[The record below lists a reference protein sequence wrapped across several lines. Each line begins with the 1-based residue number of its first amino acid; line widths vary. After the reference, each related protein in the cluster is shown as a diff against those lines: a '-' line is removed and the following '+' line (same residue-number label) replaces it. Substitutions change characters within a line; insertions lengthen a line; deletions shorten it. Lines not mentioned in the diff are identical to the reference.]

1 MHRFLKRLVNVRPEE
16 TRALLWSFAYF
27 FCLLS
32 SYYILRPL
40 RDEMGVA
47 GGTRNLPWMFTATF
61 VAMLLTAPLLAAAV
75 ARLPRRTFIPV
86 VYQFFV
92 LNIAVFWVLLKLNVA
107 PVIVARAFF
116 VWVTIF
122 SVFTVSVFW
131 SFMADVYRSE
141 QSKRL
146 FGFIAAGGSLG
157 TLLGPTITRQ
167 LAEPLGPVNLLII
180 TAALLELAILCAAQL
195 ERAAPASRFDL
206 ALTGA
211 QTALGREP
219 MSGSRAAAGERLTA
233 GARLEPDRRPVG
245 GGLFDGFGLLFRS
258 RYLGGIAVW
267 VFLLSLAGT
276 FLYLQQAELVRAAS
290 DDPAQRLRIF
300 ANIELAVALLTI
312 AVQFL
317 ATGRIIARFGTGP
330 AAAFLPLVFA
340 IGFVALAVHPVLL
353 VVTVFQA
360 AQRAANFGIA
370 NPARE
375 SLFTVVT
382 REEKFKTKNIID
394 GAVFRGAD
402 AANGWLF
409 AALRSAGLQLSGIAL
424 SVVPVA
430 IGWLLLSLALGRRQ
444 ERRARDSNTAT
455 GAEA

>member
-1 MHRFLKRLVNVRPEE
+1 
-16 TRALLWSFAYF
+16 
-27 FCLLS
+27 LS

-75 ARLPRRTFIPV
+75 AWLPRRTFIPV

-92 LNIAVFWVLLKLNVA
+92 LNIAVFWVLLKLDVA
-107 PVIVARAFF
+107 TVIVARAFF
-116 VWVTIF
+116 VWVTVF

-157 TLLGPTITRQ
+157 TLLGPTLTRE
-167 LAEPLGPVNLLII
+167 LAGPLGPVNLLII
-180 TAALLELAILCAAQL
+180 TAALLELAILCAARL
-195 ERAAPASRFDL
+195 ERAVPSAGAEVAVAARAPPQP
-206 ALTGA
+206 GA
-211 QTALGREP
+211 QLA
-219 MSGSRAAAGERLTA
+219 
-233 GARLEPDRRPVG
+233 PDQRPVG

-258 RYLGGIAVW
+258 RYLGGIAIW

-276 FLYLQQAELVRAAS
+276 FLYLHQAELVRAAS

-300 ANIELAVALLTI
+300 ANIELAVALLTL

-340 IGFVALAVHPVLL
+340 VGFVALAVHPVLL

-402 AANGWLF
+402 AINGWLF
-409 AALRSAGLQLSGIAL
+409 AALRSVGLQLSSVAL
-424 SVVPVA
+424 SVVPIA
-430 IGWLLLSLALGRRQ
+430 IGWLLLSLALGRSQ
-444 ERRARDSNTAT
+444 ERRARESTSAT
-455 GAEA
+455 GAAA

>member
-1 MHRFLKRLVNVRPEE
+1 MYSVLKRLVNVRPEE

-61 VAMLLTAPLLAAAV
+61 AALLLTAPLLAAAV
-75 ARLPRRTFIPV
+75 ARLPRRRFIPV

-92 LNIAVFWVLLKLNVA
+92 LNIAIFWVLLKLDVA
-107 PVIVARAFF
+107 AVIVARAFF

-157 TLLGPTITRQ
+157 TLLGPTLTRQ

-180 TAALLELAILCAAQL
+180 TAVLLELAVLCAARL
-195 ERAAPASRFDL
+195 ERAVPSTRADAAVTGVQPPPGEPPTSGARSAP
-206 ALTGA
+206 
-211 QTALGREP
+211 
-219 MSGSRAAAGERLTA
+219 
-233 GARLEPDRRPVG
+233 GARLAPDQRPVG
-245 GGLFDGFGLLFRS
+245 GGLLDGFDLLFRS
-258 RYLGGIAVW
+258 RYLAGIAVW

-340 IGFVALAVHPVLL
+340 LGFVALAVHPVLL

-402 AANGWLF
+402 ALNGWLF
-409 AALRSAGLQLSGIAL
+409 SALRSAGLQLSTVAL
-424 SVVPVA
+424 SVVPIA
-430 IGWLLLSLALGRRQ
+430 IGWLLLSLALGRSQ
-444 ERRARDSNTAT
+444 ERRARESVSAT
-455 GAEA
+455 GAAA